1 MKKESRHLI
10 MIIVASVVG
19 SIVGYILGQIQIQQL
34 QDLDFIH
41 QLMSHN
47 MMIHEPIGV
56 INNMMIGICIFSGVA
71 TGLIIYNHFT
81 CKFTLAMRMI
91 IGILTFPFYAILG
104 ILGVIP
110 YFIYNVV
117 LLMKNK

>member
-1 MKKESRHLI
+1 ML
-10 MIIVASVVG
+10 
-19 SIVGYILGQIQIQQL
+19 L
-34 QDLDFIH
+34 
-41 QLMSHN
+41 
-47 MMIHEPIGV
+47 
-56 INNMMIGICIFSGVA
+56 GICIFSGVA
-71 TGLIIYNHFT
+71 TGLIIYNRFT

-91 IGILTFPFYAILG
+91 IGILTFPFYSILG

>member
-34 QDLDFIH
+34 QDPDFIQ

-56 INNMMIGICIFSGVA
+56 INSM
-71 TGLIIYNHFT
+71 L
-81 CKFTLAMRMI
+81 
-91 IGILTFPFYAILG
+91 LG
-104 ILGVIP
+104 YL
-110 YFIYNVV
+110 YFFWCSYWFDN
-117 LLMKNK
+117 L

>member
-1 MKKESRHLI
+1 MKKELRHII

-19 SIVGYILGQIQIQQL
+19 SIVGYILGKIQIQQL
-34 QDLDFIH
+34 QVPDFIQ

-56 INNMMIGICIFSGVA
+56 INSMLPGICIFSGVA

-81 CKFTLAMRMI
+81 CKFTLATRMI
-91 IGILTFPFYAILG
+91 IGILAFPFYSILG

-117 LLMKNK
+117 LLMKK

>member
-19 SIVGYILGQIQIQQL
+19 
-34 QDLDFIH
+34 
-41 QLMSHN
+41 
-47 MMIHEPIGV
+47 
-56 INNMMIGICIFSGVA
+56 
-71 TGLIIYNHFT
+71 
-81 CKFTLAMRMI
+81 
-91 IGILTFPFYAILG
+91 ILTFPFYSILG

>member
-34 QDLDFIH
+34 QDPDFIQ

-47 MMIHEPIGV
+47 MMIHEPIE
-56 INNMMIGICIFSGVA
+56 
-71 TGLIIYNHFT
+71 L
-81 CKFTLAMRMI
+81 
-91 IGILTFPFYAILG
+91 
-104 ILGVIP
+104 
-110 YFIYNVV
+110 
-117 LLMKNK
+117 